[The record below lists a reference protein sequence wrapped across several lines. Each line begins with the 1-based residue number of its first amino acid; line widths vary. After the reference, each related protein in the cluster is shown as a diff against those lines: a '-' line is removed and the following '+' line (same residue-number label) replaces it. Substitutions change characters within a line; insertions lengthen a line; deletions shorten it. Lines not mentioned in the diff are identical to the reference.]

1 MADLSGHLRLPRVGL
16 GATRPLQTLIDPRAV
31 KPDACPGTCTHAST
45 TMLIHGPEQEHQGP
59 TEGSQQSICAHPQAA
74 AATAGPTTCH
84 GVGDTGQW
92 CTVQDMMHKVRTEP
106 LDHRTRCAD
115 TETGEACQR
124 TSHSPQSVY
133 CATGGRDVSLVI
145 PASVYM
151 CIHLRINMYSHTWR
165 LRIVQAQVAKGP
177 CNVLVSYACTMQRY

>member
-1 MADLSGHLRLPRVGL
+1 MHAKLGRAMVLPSGQGGFGLVEVCVHHQSRRILRRLPEGTMADLSGHLRLPRVGL

-84 GVGDTGQW
+84 GVGDTRA
-92 CTVQDMMHKVRTEP
+92 VVHSVRH
-106 LDHRTRCAD
+106 DAQGWGRAARHRSRSAD
-115 TETGEACQR
+115 LETGEACQR
-124 TSHSPQSVY
+124 TSHSPQPLRRGGGGG
-133 CATGGRDVSLVI
+133 AT
-145 PASVYM
+145 
-151 CIHLRINMYSHTWR
+151 T
-165 LRIVQAQVAKGP
+165 
-177 CNVLVSYACTMQRY
+177 